1 MRAAIGTGGP
11 DDRENAAAEVFR
23 KLAASE
29 PTLGRVRAGGGGSR
43 PGEGL
48 VLQRCEYISHAAVLR
63 DTRPG
68 VQIRDTECGYE
79 SVRLGFAQ
87 ERQRPLG
94 DDNPSAARHAG
105 LLHAALATLILPEV
119 GSQV

>member
-68 VQIRDTECGYE
+68 VQIRDTECGNE
-79 SVRLGFAQ
+79 GVRLGSPRSVRGLSVMTTFL
-87 ERQRPLG
+87 RPGTLVY
-94 DDNPSAARHAG
+94 HMQ
-105 LLHAALATLILPEV
+105 LLLP
-119 GSQV
+119 